1 MHAPAARLFAAP
13 RRHQETERT
22 DGFTLN
28 GTTSVQSL
36 ASFYGFACPASEP
49 KMSIGDFVA
58 RTCEGQPRVGY
69 RTQWERVEL
78 VVSEIEDRA
87 VRKVCFRILPLRDRR
102 GPCSVVHARSPMRRS
117 QDRITATPAPR
128 PGSRPAH
135 GGHVL

>member
-1 MHAPAARLFAAP
+1 MHSPEARLYTVS

-28 GTTSVQSL
+28 GTTSVHSL
-36 ASFYGFACPASEP
+36 ATFYGFPCPASEP

-58 RTCEGQPRVGY
+58 RACEGRPRVGY

-102 GPCSVVHARSPMRRS
+102 GPCSVVDARSPMRRS
-117 QDRITATPAPR
+117 QDRSTAAPA
-128 PGSRPAH
+128 SRP
-135 GGHVL
+135 